1 MTPESLRELLA
12 IGETVA
18 VEFKGERHRALSDDE
33 LVEAVVC
40 LANRDREPTGWL
52 LIGVED
58 DGVVTGARPRHGAGT
73 DPLRVVALVANKT
86 VPSLSTRCSIVPWDG
101 EQVIAIEV
109 PRAEQPV
116 GTSDGK
122 YVRRTILGRGEPGCR
137 PFHFHEIPSALAH
150 RGKVDPS
157 AFVVEGATWED
168 VDPIEVERYRR
179 AVRESGGRGDRA
191 LVELS
196 DEELA
201 KALGVVEGNY
211 QISRIRLAGL
221 LLFGREASLQRLLTT
236 HEVAFQVLRGTAVE
250 INEFFRWPLL
260 RSFEEVL
267 TRFRAR
273 NREEE
278 VMMGLFRIGV
288 PDYPER
294 AFREALA
301 NALLHRDYARL
312 GAVHVQWH
320 DDRIEVSNPGG
331 FVEGVHLGNLL
342 VTPPRPRNPL
352 LADAFKRAGLVERTA
367 RGIDTI
373 FEDLLRTGRP
383 GPDYS
388 RSAETDVM
396 VVLPGGPPVLEFVR
410 LLHDEERRLGRL
422 FGVDELLVLHHL
434 RSARRIDIAE
444 LSRLVQKPDVDARR
458 VLEGL
463 VEAGLIEGRGERRG
477 RVYHLAAAVYRR
489 LGQPAA
495 YVRTRGFEADQQ
507 KQMVV
512 QFVEKHGRIA
522 RREVAELCKLS
533 SAQARTLLG
542 RLAEQGVLIL
552 HGRKRGAYYE
562 RGAKDMAKSKSR
574 LSRAKKGH
582 SAAKSSK
589 RPEREA

>member
-1 MTPESLRELLA
+1 MTPETLRDLIA
-12 IGETVA
+12 GGETIA
-18 VEFKGERHRALSDDE
+18 VEFKGERQRALSDDE

-58 DGVVTGARPRHGAGT
+58 DGVVTGARPRHGTGT
-73 DPLRVVALVANKT
+73 DPHRVAALIANRT
-86 VPSLSTRCSIVPWDG
+86 VPSLSARCFVVPRDG

-157 AFVVEGATWED
+157 AFVVEGASWED
-168 VDPIEVERYRR
+168 IDPLEVERYRR

-191 LVELS
+191 LVDFS

-201 KALGVVEGNY
+201 KALGVVEGNHEVR
-211 QISRIRLAGL
+211 RIRLAGL
-221 LLFGREASLQRLLTT
+221 LLFGREASLRRLLPT

-250 INEFFRWPLL
+250 INDFFRWPLM

-278 VMMGLFRIGV
+278 VMIGLFRVGV

-320 DDRIEVSNPGG
+320 DDRIEISNPGG
-331 FVEGVHLGNLL
+331 FVDGVHLGNLL

-383 GPDYS
+383 GPNYS
-388 RSAETDVM
+388 RSTDADVV
-396 VVLPGGPPVLEFVR
+396 VVLPGGPPVLEYVR

-422 FGVDELLVLHHL
+422 FGVDELLVLHRL
-434 RSARRIDIAE
+434 RAARRIDLAE
-444 LSRLVQKPDVDARR
+444 VSRLVQKPDADARR
-458 VLEGL
+458 VLEAL
-463 VEAGLIEGRGERRG
+463 VETGLIEGRGEKRG
-477 RVYHLAAAVYRR
+477 RVYHLAAVVYRR

-495 YVRTRGFEADQQ
+495 YVRARGFEADQQ
-507 KQMVV
+507 EQMVV
-512 QFVEKHGRIA
+512 QFVEKHGRIT

-542 RLAEQGVLIL
+542 RLTRQGVLAL
-552 HGRKRGAYYE
+552 RGSKRGAYYE
-562 RGAKDMAKSKSR
+562 RGAKDMAKSKMILTR
-574 LSRAKKGH
+574 
-582 SAAKSSK
+582 SK
-589 RPEREA
+589 RDQSPAKPHKRLGREA